1 MDLYQLDTT
10 RCSYNDF
17 PYFKNSSSP
26 SPFKCNWDPCTLTRG
41 DWKIKRVPFALTSN
55 VQRSSVQLH
64 SHARPAVP
72 INRTEPHET
81 NDKLLLKIFS
91 LHAGVIFVS
100 RDDLESGVRQKSV
113 IPVYFSFGDRC
124 FMLSYSMHAYP
135 IVF

>member
-1 MDLYQLDTT
+1 MQLG
-10 RCSYNDF
+10 S
-17 PYFKNSSSP
+17 
-26 SPFKCNWDPCTLTRG
+26 LHLRG

-72 INRTEPHET
+72 INRTEPHVT

-113 IPVYFSFGDRC
+113 IPVYFSYGDRC

-135 IVF
+135 VVF